1 MNLNYMFKN
10 DAQACRQCDAQAQ
23 IINLG
28 GS

>member
-1 MNLNYMFKN
+1 MDLNYMFKN
-10 DAQACRQCDAQAQ
+10 NAQACRQYDAQTQ

>member
-1 MNLNYMFKN
+1 MNLSYMFKN
-10 DAQACRQCDAQAQ
+10 DAQAYRQYDAQAQ